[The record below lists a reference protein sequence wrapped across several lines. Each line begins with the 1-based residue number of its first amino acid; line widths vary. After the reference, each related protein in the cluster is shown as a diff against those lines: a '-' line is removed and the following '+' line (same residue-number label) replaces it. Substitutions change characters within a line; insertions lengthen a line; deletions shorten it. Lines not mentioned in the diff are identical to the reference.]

1 MSTPKLSVGSGGG
14 TRIPQTQ
21 VKAASADEG
30 AELLEAPP
38 VVTPVEKPSFQ
49 KPAPRKVEEEIPDG
63 LVKVVPMQT
72 VTQKRVGPHWLTLQA
87 GKPCLVPE
95 EVIPVLIEDGILA
108 PRY

>member
-21 VKAASADEG
+21 VRAASADEG

-49 KPAPRKVEEEIPDG
+49 KSAPRKAEEEIPEG
-63 LVKVVPMQT
+63 LVKVVPM
-72 VTQKRVGPHWLTLQA
+72 LTLQA